1 MFNKIIMAA
10 ACRYEKYEK
19 KGGVY
24 MSTQNQTT
32 KPRKRI
38 ADEIMKQIGKSVI
51 LVFLIVAIVAIV
63 MVGWTIMTSKET
75 ELTLESNAAAEQLTG
90 FLEQYIRSVE
100 QLAVNPEIKEVML
113 QTGAGDD
120 ILQADKMD
128 TVKTNLVN
136 IANTDPEN
144 TMSVWISDLD
154 ASVLTQSDGYTSGEG
169 WDVTTREWYKCIDLR
184 KTILTEPYVDSSTGK
199 MILSAVSPVYDDA
212 GAAIGAVGIDIS
224 LAHMTDIMRTY
235 KIGQGGYILLLS
247 GSGTFLYHPQ
257 NDLIQKNITESSI
270 SQNVV
275 DAVMS
280 NSNVFLRYTADG
292 VAKYGSVTPAGETG
306 YIVLSNLPLTEYY
319 FMLIIMV
326 IALVAIFAIGIV
338 LIALSIR
345 KSAANLTK
353 PILELN
359 HTAQQLAAGN
369 LDVHLKIDSEDE
381 IGELGE
387 SIKKTVDRL
396 KQYIVYIDETADVL
410 SHIAEG
416 RLSIHLKNDYAGEFQ
431 KIRVALLNISSS
443 MNEVMEGIN
452 ASSARVT
459 VGSSELASASQLIA
473 ESSELQAASVE
484 QLAATTSTVADHVEE
499 SHQDAEASAKETE
512 KVTAMIEQNQE
523 KMTMMMNAM
532 NEIRQTS
539 QQVVGIIQTIEEIA
553 DQTNLLSLNASIEAA
568 RAGEAGKGFAVVAD
582 EIGKLA
588 LESSKAASSTRDLI
602 EISMEEISKGNAIAT
617 DAMNSLKESVNAV
630 DHVNEMIKKTA
641 ASAAVQA
648 ENMEQLRVGIDEIA
662 RGIQDNSA
670 ASQETSATSEE
681 LATQAELLN
690 KMVQKFELIH

>member
-1 MFNKIIMAA
+1 
-10 ACRYEKYEK
+10 
-19 KGGVY
+19 
-24 MSTQNQTT
+24 MSIQSQTI

-38 ADEIMKQIGKSVI
+38 ADEIMMQIGKSVI

-63 MVGWTIMTSKET
+63 MVSWTIMTSRET
-75 ELTLESNAAAEQLTG
+75 ELTLESSAAARQLTG

-100 QLAVNPEIKEVML
+100 QLAVNPEIKDVML

-120 ILQADKMD
+120 ILLADNMD
-128 TVKTNLVN
+128 TVMANLVS

-184 KTILTEPYVDSSTGK
+184 STILTEPYVDSSTGK

-212 GAAIGAVGIDIS
+212 GTAIGAVGVDIS
-224 LAHMTDIMRTY
+224 LAHMTDIMSTY
-235 KIGQGGYILLLS
+235 KIGRNGYMLLIS

-257 NDLIQKNITESSI
+257 TDIIQKNIAEINI

-275 DAVMS
+275 NAVLS
-280 NSNVFLRYTADG
+280 GSDVFLRYTVDG
-292 VAKYGSVTPAGETG
+292 VAKYGSVSPVGETG
-306 YIVLSNLPLTEYY
+306 YIVLSNMPLTEYY
-319 FMLIIMV
+319 SVLVMMV
-326 IALVAIFAIGIV
+326 IAFFVVFAVGIL

-345 KSAANLTK
+345 KSAAKLTK

-359 HTAQQLAAGN
+359 HTAQQLAAGD
-369 LDVHLKIDSEDE
+369 LDVHLKITSEDE

-387 SIKKTVDRL
+387 SIGKTVARL
-396 KQYIVYIDETADVL
+396 KQYIVYIDETADL
-410 SHIAEG
+410 LAHIADG
-416 RLSIHLKNDYAGEFQ
+416 KLGIHLKNDYAGEFQ
-431 KIRVALLNISSS
+431 KIKTALLNISSS
-443 MNEVMEGIN
+443 MNDVMEGIN
-452 ASSARVT
+452 ASSERVS
-459 VGSSELASASQLIA
+459 VGACELANASQMLA
-473 ESSELQAASVE
+473 ESAELQAASVE
-484 QLAATTSTVADHVEE
+484 QLAATTATVAEHVEE
-499 SHQDAEASAKETE
+499 SHRDAEASAKQTE
-512 KVTAMIEQNQE
+512 KVTLMIEQNQE
-523 KMTMMMNAM
+523 KMTMMMDAM

-588 LESSKAASSTRDLI
+588 LESSKAASSTRELI
-602 EISMEEISKGNAIAT
+602 EISMDEISKGNSVAT
-617 DAMNSLKESVNAV
+617 DALNSLKDSVSAV
-630 DHVNEMIKKTA
+630 DHVNDMIKKA
-641 ASAAVQA
+641 AENSAVQA
-648 ENMEQLRVGIDEIA
+648 ENMEQLRIGIDEIA

-681 LATQAELLN
+681 LATQADLLN
-690 KMVQKFELIH
+690 KMVQKFELISK

>member
-1 MFNKIIMAA
+1 
-10 ACRYEKYEK
+10 
-19 KGGVY
+19 
-24 MSTQNQTT
+24 MSIQSQTI

-38 ADEIMKQIGKSVI
+38 ADEIMMQIGKSVI

-63 MVGWTIMTSKET
+63 MVSWTIMTSRET
-75 ELTLESNAAAEQLTG
+75 ELTLESSAAARQLTG

-100 QLAVNPEIKEVML
+100 QLAVNPEIKDVML

-120 ILQADKMD
+120 ILLADNMD
-128 TVKTNLVN
+128 TVMANLVS

-184 KTILTEPYVDSSTGK
+184 STILTEPYVDSSTGK

-212 GAAIGAVGIDIS
+212 GTAIGAVGVDIS
-224 LAHMTDIMRTY
+224 LAHMTDIMSTY
-235 KIGQGGYILLLS
+235 KIGRNGYMLLIS

-257 NDLIQKNITESSI
+257 TDIIQKNIAEINI

-275 DAVMS
+275 NAVLS
-280 NSNVFLRYTADG
+280 GSDVFLRYTVDG
-292 VAKYGSVTPAGETG
+292 VAKYGSVSPVGETG
-306 YIVLSNLPLTEYY
+306 YIVLSNMPLTEYY
-319 FMLIIMV
+319 SVLVMMV
-326 IALVAIFAIGIV
+326 IAFFVVFAVGIL

-345 KSAANLTK
+345 KSAAKLTK

-359 HTAQQLAAGN
+359 HTAQQLAAGD
-369 LDVHLKIDSEDE
+369 LDVHLKITSEDE

-387 SIKKTVDRL
+387 SIGKTVARL

-410 SHIAEG
+410 AHIADG
-416 RLSIHLKNDYAGEFQ
+416 KLGIHLKNDYAGEFQ
-431 KIRVALLNISSS
+431 KIKTALLNISSS
-443 MNEVMEGIN
+443 MNDVMEGIN
-452 ASSARVT
+452 ASSERVS
-459 VGSSELASASQLIA
+459 VGACELANASQMLA
-473 ESSELQAASVE
+473 ESAELQAASVE
-484 QLAATTSTVADHVEE
+484 QLAATTATVAEHVEE
-499 SHQDAEASAKETE
+499 SHRDAEASAKQTE
-512 KVTAMIEQNQE
+512 KVTLMIEQNQE
-523 KMTMMMNAM
+523 KMTMMMDAM

-553 DQTNLLSLNASIEAA
+553 DQTNLFSLNASIEAA

-588 LESSKAASSTRDLI
+588 LESSKAASSTRELI
-602 EISMEEISKGNAIAT
+602 EISMDEISKGNSVAT
-617 DAMNSLKESVNAV
+617 DALNSLKDSVSAV
-630 DHVNEMIKKTA
+630 DHVNDMIKKA
-641 ASAAVQA
+641 AENSAVQA
-648 ENMEQLRVGIDEIA
+648 ENMEQLRIGIDEIA

-681 LATQAELLN
+681 LATQADLLN
-690 KMVQKFELIH
+690 KMVQKFELISK